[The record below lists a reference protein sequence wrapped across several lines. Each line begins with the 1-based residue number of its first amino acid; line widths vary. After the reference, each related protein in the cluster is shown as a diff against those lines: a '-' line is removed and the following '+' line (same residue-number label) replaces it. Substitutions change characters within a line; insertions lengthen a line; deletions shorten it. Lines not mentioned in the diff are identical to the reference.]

1 MSLGKFALR
10 GASVLALTM
19 VGMGAAPMGTSA
31 LIAQDAVANDEIVVT
46 AERQAPV
53 SVLGAIPNTQQVR
66 ISPDGNRLAMTMNR
80 DGEEV
85 YAVLDL
91 DKPNARPKVFA
102 SSGEFREAG
111 DRTVGFYRWVGND
124 HIVFQLVSREN
135 FFGQRG
141 DIARLVGYNVNTGKA
156 EPLVWRDSGANAS
169 RILHVDHEEG
179 EFLLERFNLGY
190 SSGADQRRPEVVRV
204 DVATGRYTR
213 EQRPNLIVGSW
224 FADGDGNV
232 RMGSAFDRGSGEER
246 MLYRSGD
253 SGNFKT
259 VQKVVDET
267 FTGEGIS
274 PSIFLDEPDMAI
286 ATSNHSGF
294 NKVYKVNLATM
305 EIVEEIFG
313 VDGYDVDGVISN
325 KEGNELIGV
334 NYRTDRSQVTYF
346 DPFMKAIQEQVL
358 DASFGKGN
366 ARVISNSEDRKKMVI
381 VVADTS
387 QMGGYYYYNADNG
400 DFRTIGWTN
409 NAVQDTK
416 LNPVKAMRYTAS
428 DGVEIEMIVTMPRHR
443 EGEKNLPVMMITHG
457 GPFGPRDTAEYDG
470 FGWNQAM
477 AEQGYVVVQPNFRGS
492 GGYGTEF
499 IKMGRDDGFGM
510 RMQDDLNDAIDHL
523 AKEGIVDPNR
533 ACMMGWSYGGY
544 ASARAA
550 QRDASRWRCTIAGA
564 GVYDLELM
572 RQYDV
577 GYLGRF
583 GSNYLAKGAAD
594 LDDVSPAKNAE
605 GDWSP
610 IAIVHG
616 IRDAR
621 VPYEQARTLVSALK
635 SAGKVE
641 GQDFVYLEQPKNTH
655 NLPYTDT
662 RVEWLGTAIA
672 WAHKYNPAYIP
683 SDADYSKK
691 PEALDPAAVQMAKEL
706 NITF

>member
-1 MSLGKFALR
+1 MSFKNFALR
-10 GASVLALTM
+10 GASAVALSVL
-19 VGMGAAPMGTSA
+19 GMGLAPATTGVA
-31 LIAQDAVANDEIVVT
+31 IAQDGGSGEEIVVT
-46 AERQAPV
+46 GQPIDLGV
-53 SVLGAIPNTQQVR
+53 IGAIPSTQQVR
-66 ISPDGNRLAMTMNR
+66 ISPNGDRLAMTVNR

-91 DKPNARPKVFA
+91 NNPQARPKVFA
-102 SSGEFREAG
+102 SAGEFREAG
-111 DRTVGFYRWVGND
+111 DRTVGFYTWVGND

-135 FFGQRG
+135 LFGQRA
-141 DIARLVGYNVNTGKA
+141 DLARLVGFDVNTGKA
-156 EPLVWRDSGANAS
+156 EPLVWRDSGGNAS
-169 RILHVDHEEG
+169 QMLHIDHEKG
-179 EFLLERFNLGY
+179 EFLLQRTNRSY
-190 SSGADQRRPEVVRV
+190 SSGADQRRPEVVKV

-213 EQRPNLIVGSW
+213 VQRPNLIVGGW

-232 RMGSAFDRGSGEER
+232 RMGSAYDPDSGEAR
-246 MLYRSGD
+246 MLYRPGEK
-253 SGNFKT
+253 GNFKT
-259 VQKVVDET
+259 VQKVVDES
-267 FTGEGIS
+267 FTGEGIN
-274 PSIFLDEPDMAI
+274 PEIFLDEPDMAI
-286 ATSNHSGF
+286 ATSNHTGF

-305 EIVEEIFG
+305 ELGEELFG

-325 KEGNELIGV
+325 KEDNKLIGV
-334 NYRTDRSQVTYF
+334 QYRTDRSRVEYF

-366 ARVISNSEDRKKMVI
+366 ARVVSSSEDQKKMVI
-381 VVADTS
+381 RVADTS
-387 QMGGYYYYNADNG
+387 QMGGFFYYNSDNG
-400 DFRTIGWTN
+400 DFKTIGWTN
-409 NAVQDTK
+409 NGLQDAK

-443 EGEKNLPVMMITHG
+443 IGQKNLPVMMITHG
-457 GPFGPRDTAEYDG
+457 GPFGPRDTADYDG

-477 AEQGYVVVQPNFRGS
+477 AEQGYVVVQPNYRGS
-492 GGYGTEF
+492 GGYGAEF

-523 AKEGIVDPNR
+523 AKEGIVDANR

-550 QRDASRWRCTIAGA
+550 QRDPNRWRCTIAGA

-577 GYLGRF
+577 GYLGKF

-594 LDDVSPAKNAE
+594 LDTVSPAKNGG

-616 IRDAR
+616 VRDAR
-621 VPYEQARTLVSALK
+621 VPYEQARTLVNSLK

-641 GQDFVYLEQPKNTH
+641 GRDFVYLEQPKNTH

-662 RVEWLGTAIA
+662 RVEWLGTATA
-672 WAHKYNPAYIP
+672 WAHKYNPAFIE
-683 SDADYSKK
+683 SDADYAKRPK
-691 PEALDPAAVQMAKEL
+691 QLDAAAVKMAEEL
-706 NITF
+706 NFTL